1 MPNRKTLG
9 ETCEELRG
17 HLHESK
23 TREKRAR
30 EEIVVATKIL
40 RQKEEDIQQ
49 KNVLISSKS
58 RRIGELERDMASSH
72 NALADMFLCPITKE
86 LPVDPVLAADGKI
99 YERAKI
105 EEWLATSDT
114 SPVTG
119 EKMKDAVLTAASSV
133 VTGAIDFLVK
143 CNAVDEQK
151 KEAL

>member
-1 MPNRKTLG
+1 MRQAGHGAPQRVNIQRFLKTPM
-9 ETCEELRG
+9 TTRPWASHPTPP
-17 HLHESK
+17 HLTSDF
-23 TREKRAR
+23 A
-30 EEIVVATKIL
+30 A
-40 RQKEEDIQQ
+40 
-49 KNVLISSKS
+49 
-58 RRIGELERDMASSH
+58 
-72 NALADMFLCPITKE
+72 KE